1 MLDLFGFSLQTKMLI
16 RLYAWPMILLLFSL
30 LLQTQAE
37 SAQVIVKKVPLL
49 TMVGNFINIGM
60 LWGSLLVLGVAVIL
74 FLYES
79 LKLWHWYKG
88 SDDEVCHVCT
98 GMVSHRKGKY
108 GPYYKCLACG
118 SNRSVNR

>member
-16 RLYAWPMILLLFSL
+16 RLYVLPTVLLLFSSL
-30 LLQTQAE
+30 LLTQAE
-37 SAQVIVKKVPLL
+37 TVQEIVKTATLL
-49 TMVGNFINIGM
+49 SVVGNLINTVM